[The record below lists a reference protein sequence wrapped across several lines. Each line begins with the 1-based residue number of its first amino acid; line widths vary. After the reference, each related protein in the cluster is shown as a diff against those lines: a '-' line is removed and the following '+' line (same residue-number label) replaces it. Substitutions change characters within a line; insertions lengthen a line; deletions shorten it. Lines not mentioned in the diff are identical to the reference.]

1 MYLQFLHF
9 FIIAYDANAPG
20 PCIEMLHASAYK
32 PLTGAINSP
41 ENLLY
46 PLPAFVFTTSNI
58 TEYRSSSMDVIVLLQ
73 VGDVLFDRTSSTYTP
88 HGNVVSNADVRSSVA
103 GWLIQ

>member
-1 MYLQFLHF
+1 MTSIELERYSVPCQHQRKMYLQFLHF

-41 ENLLY
+41 EDLLY

-58 TEYRSSSMDVIVLLQ
+58 NVWCLL
-73 VGDVLFDRTSSTYTP
+73 GLTSPELMY
-88 HGNVVSNADVRSSVA
+88 A
-103 GWLIQ
+103 